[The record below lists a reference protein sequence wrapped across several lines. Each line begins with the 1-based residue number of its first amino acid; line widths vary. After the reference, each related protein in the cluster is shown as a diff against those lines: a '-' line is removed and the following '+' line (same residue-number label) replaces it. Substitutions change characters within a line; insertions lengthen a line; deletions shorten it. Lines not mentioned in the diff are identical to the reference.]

1 MARVAVIGGTSESVF
16 ICKKLES
23 NYDLLVFA
31 ATEDG
36 KRITDGIRCSVHTGR
51 LDLGGFRSL
60 LNGVSCVIDASH
72 PFAEEVSR
80 TVKRACAEVGLPY
93 IRYLRKKGTYNY
105 SNIVYVPD
113 KTGAAEYLNRTDG
126 RILFTTGS
134 KTARFYESAVRGFDR
149 RAVMRVMN
157 SELARGECGAL
168 GGIVLYKNP
177 PFTEA
182 DNINLIQK
190 YGIKI
195 IVSKDSGQRGGVPQK
210 VSACKACGIPLV
222 LIKSPE
228 EDGTEDADEVL
239 RLVRRYCERR

>member
-16 ICKKLES
+16 ICKKLEN

-51 LDLGGFRSL
+51 LDYAGFHSAL
-60 LNGVSCVIDASH
+60 DGISCVVDASH

-80 TVKRACAEVGLPY
+80 NVKRACADVGLPY

-105 SNIVYVPD
+105 SNIVYVTD

-134 KTARFYESAVRGFDR
+134 KTARFYERAVCGFNS
-149 RAVMRVMN
+149 RAVMRVMD

-168 GGIVLYKNP
+168 GGIVIYKRP

-182 DNINLIQK
+182 DNIDLIQK

-195 IVSKDSGQRGGVPQK
+195 MVSKDSGQRGGVPQK
-210 VSACKACGIPLV
+210 VSACKAHGIPLV

-228 EDGTEDADEVL
+228 EDGVEDTDEVL
-239 RLVRRYCERR
+239 RLVCQYCERR